1 MRTRQGIGPSQ
12 KWDLIVI
19 GGGIVGCSTA
29 FYAARLGLRVLIVER
44 DTPGS
49 GQSGR
54 NLGFVRQQGRD
65 FRELPLAIAALR
77 LWNDLEEDLGR
88 KVGWLRGGNV
98 VLAANDRET
107 ARQADWQ
114 SKAKDFGLDTILL
127 TSAQTAKNFHSSQIK
142 LASAAQCSPLQTG
155 APNQAGRRE
164 LFLRPQ

>member
-1 MRTRQGIGPSQ
+1 MRTRQGIEPSQ

-65 FRELPLAIAALR
+65 FRELPSPSPR
-77 LWNDLEEDLGR
+77 Y
-88 KVGWLRGGNV
+88 
-98 VLAANDRET
+98 
-107 ARQADWQ
+107 
-114 SKAKDFGLDTILL
+114 
-127 TSAQTAKNFHSSQIK
+127 
-142 LASAAQCSPLQTG
+142 ASGMTLKRTL
-155 APNQAGRRE
+155 AGRSAGLE
-164 LFLRPQ
+164 AGTLF